1 MWNVNLN
8 EKWMSHYLWNLKIL
22 LIIIFFVTGFP
33 MGSMGLPSSDDA
45 TWNFVLWLLS
55 NSDLGLNLASFL
67 VFVVLYYISHAYL
80 PGLLQSPFLG
90 AQFPAPL
97 IPQVCL
103 SCFLTEHLWIDDQQ
117 QELVSFVPYTS
128 TVFLHL
134 KAVMQA
140 LHLFW
145 WPSGFLL
152 GWKQSYQIF
161 GSKPT

>member
-1 MWNVNLN
+1 MLIWMK
-8 EKWMSHYLWNLKIL
+8 KWMSHYLWNLNIL
-22 LIIIFFVTGFP
+22 LIIIFFVTGFL
-33 MGSMGLPSSDDA
+33 MSSMGLLSPDDA
-45 TWNFVLWLLS
+45 TWNFVLWLWS
-55 NSDLGLNLASFL
+55 SSDLGLNLASFL
-67 VFVVLYYISHAYL
+67 VFVVLYFISHAYL

-117 QELVSFVPYTS
+117 QELASFLPYPS

-134 KAVMQA
+134 KEVMQA

-145 WPSGFLL
+145 WPSGLLL
-152 GWKQSYQIF
+152 GWKQSYQI
-161 GSKPT
+161 SRSQPT